1 MLRRGSDEPSIRS
14 LAAQNVPAQFNGLS
28 RRTLLAGSA
37 RITVGSVLSS
47 SPAVSQIEPPADGSH
62 VRPSAILGSR
72 IYSANPDHPGRADI
86 SDNPAN
92 VPPPITRCGPRSAK
106 RCGSISA
113 RAARTIRRPSMWSGE
128 SLTRLACT
136 VRFSHLRWTS
146 VQTIV
151 VAPGGSGIVE
161 RKCEVP
167 GRNVKA

>member
-47 SPAVSQIEPPADGSH
+47 SPAVAQIEPPADGSH

-113 RAARTIRRPSMWSGE
+113 RAARTIRRPSMWSGGIFDKACLHGLLL
-128 SLTRLACT
+128 SPPLDKRPNHRRGPRRLGD
-136 VRFSHLRWTS
+136 R
-146 VQTIV
+146 
-151 VAPGGSGIVE
+151 
-161 RKCEVP
+161 
-167 GRNVKA
+167 

>member
-47 SPAVSQIEPPADGSH
+47 SPAVAQIEPPADGSH
-62 VRPSAILGSR
+62 VRPSASLGSR

-92 VPPPITRCGPRSAK
+92 VPPPLPVAGQ
-106 RCGSISA
+106 G
-113 RAARTIRRPSMWSGE
+113 RRNGADLFLRGRPDLYVGLPSG
-128 SLTRLACT
+128 R
-136 VRFSHLRWTS
+136 
-146 VQTIV
+146 
-151 VAPGGSGIVE
+151 
-161 RKCEVP
+161 RKL
-167 GRNVKA
+167 